1 MTNTTEDTAGIGQ
14 MFQHMPERNGIEGM
28 LQELIGI
35 KVTGNQ
41 VQPPDFGKNEVHDI
55 RRKLDAMPLP
65 SIFVEGPQKLALGAP
80 HVQDPSLFD
89 VLLYETYFLL
99 FLSPGAR
106 PLQLATLELLDHPL
120 RISEVSRR
128 IVIGNF
134 RLGQRWLRPAK
145 AAASAS
151 EDVPESIASVA
162 NAVKRFT
169 KVFHVGG
176 GTDQTL
182 PAHCISG
189 LSVEVSWS
197 LMSSNRLKSF
207 VIARDI

>member
-80 HVQDPSLFD
+80 PGQDPSLFD
-89 VLLYETYFLL
+89 VLVYDAYLLIFLL
-99 FLSPGAR
+99 QGAR
-106 PLQLATLELLDHPL
+106 PSHPGTLDVLDHPVH
-120 RISEVSRR
+120 IPEVRPR

-134 RLGQRWLRPAK
+134 RLGQSWLRPAL

-151 EDVPESIASVA
+151 EAVPESIPSVA
-162 NAVKRFT
+162 NAVKPFT
-169 KVFHVGG
+169 KVFPVGG
-176 GTDQTL
+176 
-182 PAHCISG
+182 
-189 LSVEVSWS
+189 
-197 LMSSNRLKSF
+197 
-207 VIARDI
+207 